1 MVPGREI
8 YWNISGYLFQYLFLG
23 CSLAICTYGF
33 WRRYRKWRAGTP
45 SNRSGA
51 VKKRIV
57 TVAKQMISH
66 SRIFGYPFTGIFHYS
81 LVMAFFVLFLGTTAV
96 FFEADFGIQ
105 ILSGKFYLYFQSL
118 ALDTA
123 GFVALIGIGSAVFQR
138 FVLKP
143 KRYQNMS
150 AGVTTLIG
158 LFVLLLSGFLV
169 EGLRISAT
177 ADPWGR
183 WSFLGYAVSLP
194 MTGIDIAT
202 LKGSA

>member
-138 FVLKP
+138 FVTDRP
-143 KRYQNMS
+143 VCSPVIWFFGGRVEN
-150 AGVTTLIG
+150 IG
-158 LFVLLLSGFLV
+158 NS
-169 EGLRISAT
+169 RS
-177 ADPWGR
+177 
-183 WSFLGYAVSLP
+183 LGEMVFF
-194 MTGIDIAT
+194 GIRC
-202 LKGSA
+202 